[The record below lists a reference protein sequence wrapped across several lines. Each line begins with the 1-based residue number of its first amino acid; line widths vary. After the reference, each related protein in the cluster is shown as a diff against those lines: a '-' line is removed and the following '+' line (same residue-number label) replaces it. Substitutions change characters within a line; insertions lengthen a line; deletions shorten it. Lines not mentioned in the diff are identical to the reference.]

1 MRKGQWGVWMFTR
14 RGKYVVKKLPAGSVV
29 GSATTL
35 LDAADVAMEDARKGP
50 GKWVIEQPVIE
61 VDVSKAY
68 GSLAPTGVPPGQPEG
83 LYVVDVGSTYVTLA
97 CDPVTDASHY
107 QWYLDGIPRMLS
119 SEPTVTITGL
129 LGATNYVAQVAAL
142 SGGLSGS
149 VSSPYLFVTADS
161 EAPSWSQLVPAQSF
175 VVGDPVSIN
184 LRDYL
189 VDTTQY
195 TAAAII
201 QSGSLPPGLI
211 LSGLQILGTASG
223 EFSGAVVFRVYHTEH
238 PAQHTLDS
246 NSVQFTVALAAD
258 TTAPPVPTDFAAAG
272 YSTSQV
278 LLTWTNPADDTTVAG
293 QVKSGLSHTGVY
305 KDGQFVAQVLNT
317 DSPNNQYLA
326 TATAPAAWK
335 IRSADLA
342 GNRSAFTAEIIAGPT
357 VGGSTGSPEN
367 FAVVRTAGTTA
378 RLTFE
383 KPSGTT
389 PTAYRVYMSLT
400 EGGTYNQ
407 VYEGT
412 PALSGVTYTY
422 NHSTGFTAAQEP
434 WFYATAV
441 VGDTEGAQTNKLKA
455 SVGVYTGYQSMN
467 TMLGTASPPQ
477 LVKIYIPSDVDAN
490 AVDAFG
496 SPDYVPDITAGGGDK
511 GMRLITAPSFL
522 GGQYTLLSQLTFH
535 DYGTNSPPSNIA
547 NQRWYPASNRWHH
560 KGDYP
565 SGDKAH
571 RNEGA
576 LNLDTGWRDWP
587 RQEERWAGFAVYLPG
602 ENDPYGLAPT
612 RAMAAIPGNWA
623 LGPQLHAT
631 NISGQQGF
639 SPPLSFLHG
648 SSGYSGF
655 GTPTG
660 ISHPSGAPVVRY
672 KRASSEPLGSILA
685 GTSATNWAD
694 NHSASRNNTAST
706 LLMDWDAVPGAS
718 SYRVEYAWR
727 PEGPWMTATTNPSD
741 NITVDLAGRRACATG
756 LSLAA
761 TALNMVDPTPSDG
774 ISAADIESWNQNWTR
789 YLRVVPIIGGQ
800 DGVPSL
806 ICPAPN
812 WHLSWG
818 QGDYCEDA
826 RPYYGAWIRYVLR
839 LKISTT
845 VETVQPNGT
854 TSSYANNDGY
864 FQVWRNGQEV
874 IWLPNAAIGLNST
887 KPHYWKMG
895 IYHGHPGRLTTADI
909 PRIPMHWAWRKQV
922 LYAGLKAGYRIGGP
936 TGRTDTDDSAYLAVE
951 PNGG

>member
-1 MRKGQWGVWMFTR
+1 
-14 RGKYVVKKLPAGSVV
+14 
-29 GSATTL
+29 
-35 LDAADVAMEDARKGP
+35 MEDARKGP
-50 GKWVIEQPVIE
+50 GKYAIEQPIIE

-68 GSLAPTGVPPGQPEG
+68 GVLALTAGGAAPLAVPENPRHEDVTSSGFTALCDDVVGATG
-83 LYVVDVGSTYVTLA
+83 
-97 CDPVTDASHY
+97 Y
-107 QWYLDGIPRMLS
+107 QWYLNGVPY
-119 SEPTVTITGL
+119 TVTVAAGAVYSGL
-129 LGATNYVAQVAAL
+129 TAGSTVNWQVAGVDERGAGAATAAVNVTLDAL
-142 SGGLSGS
+142 S
-149 VSSPYLFVTADS
+149 
-161 EAPSWSQLVPAQSF
+161 APVWG
-175 VVGDPVSIN
+175 VVGAQALTVGAAYSLDLNGAVSGGG
-184 LRDYL
+184 
-189 VDTTQY
+189 
-195 TAAAII
+195 AIVI
-201 QSGSLPPGLI
+201 SLASGVLPPGLVLAAGI
-211 LSGLQILGTASG
+211 LSGTPSVVGTWSP
-223 EFSGAVVFRVYHTEH
+223 VFRAVSAGGAT
-238 PAQHTLDS
+238 DS
-246 NSVQFTVALAAD
+246 AAVSFEGRNAD
-258 TTAPPVPTDFAAAG
+258 VTPPDVPTGLAAAG
-272 YSTSQV
+272 YSETQV
-278 LLTWTNPADDTTVAG
+278 RVTWVNPTGDAVVAG
-293 QVKSGLSHTGVY
+293 EWASGFLGVDVY
-305 KDGQFVAQVLNT
+305 RDGAKVARV
-317 DSPNNQYLA
+317 LA
-326 TATAPAAWK
+326 TDAVPTEYIASVAVGAMHAWSVRSVDGAPSFNKSALTAAVNAGP
-335 IRSADLA
+335 LA
-342 GNRSAFTAEIIAGPT
+342 GGAVS
-357 VGGSTGSPEN
+357 SPEA
-367 FAVVRTAGTTA
+367 FVVTRA
-378 RLTFE
+378 
-383 KPSGTT
+383 SGTSALLEWKRPAGGAT
-389 PTAYRVYMSLT
+389 PSSYRVYFSLT
-400 EGGTYNQ
+400 ENGAYTMTDVGVPTPDAAG
-407 VYEGT
+407 VY
-412 PALSGVTYTY
+412 AYTKT
-422 NHSTGFTAAQEP
+422 TGFTAAQEP
-434 WFYATAV
+434 WFYVTAV
-441 VGDTEGAQTNKLKA
+441 VGGVEGAQTNKLKA

-467 TMLGTASPPQ
+467 TLLGTASPPQ
-477 LVKIYIPSDVDAN
+477 LNKIYIPSDVDAN

-496 SPDYVPDITAGGGDK
+496 SPDYVPDIPAGGGDK

-522 GGQYTLLSQLTFH
+522 GGKYTLLSQLTFH

-547 NQRWYPASNRWHH
+547 TQRWYPAANRWHH

-612 RAMAAIPGNWA
+612 RAMAAIPGNWS
-623 LGPQLHAT
+623 LGPQLHAA

-648 SSGYSGF
+648 SGGYSGF

-685 GTSATNWAD
+685 DTSATNWAD

-826 RPYYGAWIRYVLR
+826 RPYYGTWIRYVLR

-874 IWLPNAAIGLNST
+874 IWVPNAAIGLNST

-922 LYAGLKAGYRIGGP
+922 LYAGLKAGYRTGGP
-936 TGRTDTDDSAYLAVE
+936 TGRTDADDSAYLAVE
-951 PNGG
+951 PDGD